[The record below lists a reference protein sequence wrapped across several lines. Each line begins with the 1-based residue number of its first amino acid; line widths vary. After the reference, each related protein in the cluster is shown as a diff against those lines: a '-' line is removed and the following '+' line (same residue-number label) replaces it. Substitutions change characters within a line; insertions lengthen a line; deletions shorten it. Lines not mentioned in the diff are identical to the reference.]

1 MIVHDHADHEADHKD
16 FVTLH
21 EFMGDQAVEDVADL
35 LAPILAQFGQE
46 IPSLGKFKVVP
57 VMPKHDHDAL

>member
-1 MIVHDHADHEADHKD
+1 
-16 FVTLH
+16 
-21 EFMGDQAVEDVADL
+21 MGDQAVEDVADL